1 MPHWS
6 SLVRAHPQRSSS
18 NSSIMSDRNSSEG
31 GPSVDQVPPEKP
43 KRPSPASSSDFPD
56 GGRHAW
62 LTVLGAWFCLFSSY
76 GFISSAGVYQDYYET
91 QLLSQYSPSTIS
103 WIPALQLFTLSALS
117 PFVGAF
123 FDSYGPRIPVAVGS
137 FLVILGLMTQSLSTQ
152 YYQLILSQAI
162 CAGLGMGMIFHSSI
176 NAVATWFKRRRGLAM
191 GLASSGSGVGGVI
204 LPIMFDRL
212 VGQIGFPWTVRTIG
226 FVLLPLQ
233 LVAIFTVQSRLE
245 HQPKRFH
252 IMELLHPF
260 RDLTFDLNAAACFFG
275 TLGLLLPFNYMKV
288 AAASAGVSPNLLP
301 YILPILNSTSII
313 GRIVPLW
320 AGDHLGV
327 FNMATIFVFLG
338 AILVLALWVPGAG
351 SSGAVIAFTVL
362 YGLPLGYFVA
372 TIAAL
377 VAKISDIR
385 EIGVRVGATFFVNA
399 VAGLVGSPLAGLL
412 IGVGNWSSGP
422 EEFRGL
428 QIFCGLAIL
437 VSALL
442 FGLTRVYTGGWSV
455 TKRV

>member
-1 MPHWS
+1 
-6 SLVRAHPQRSSS
+6 
-18 NSSIMSDRNSSEG
+18 MSDSNNG
-31 GPSVDQVPPEKP
+31 GAGPGIDHMPAEK
-43 KRPSPASSSDFPD
+43 REEPSPASSSDFPD
-56 GGRHAW
+56 GGRQAW
-62 LTVLGAWFCLFSSY
+62 LTVLGAWFCLFASY

-91 QLLSQYSPSTIS
+91 HLLSQYSPSTIS
-103 WIPALQLFTLSALS
+103 WIPALQLFALSALA
-117 PFVGAF
+117 PFVGVF
-123 FDSYGPRIPVAVGS
+123 FDSYGPRVPVALGS

-176 NAVATWFKRRRGLAM
+176 NSVATWFKRRRGLAM
-191 GLASSGSGVGGVI
+191 GIASSGSGVGGVI

-233 LVAIFTVQSRLE
+233 LVAILTVRSRLD
-245 HQPKRFH
+245 HQPKPFH
-252 IMELLHPF
+252 VMKLLHPF
-260 RDLTFDLNAAACFFG
+260 RDLAFDLNAAACFFG
-275 TLGLLLPFNYMKV
+275 TLGLLLPFNYLKV
-288 AAASAGVSPNLLP
+288 AAAATNISPNLLP

-327 FNMATIFVFLG
+327 FNMATLFILLG
-338 AILVLALWVPGAG
+338 AVLVVALWIPGVG
-351 SSGAVIAFTVL
+351 SSGAVIAFAVL

-399 VAGLVGSPLAGLL
+399 IAGLIGSPVAGQL

-428 QIFCGLAIL
+428 QIFCGLAVF

-442 FGLTRVYTGGWSV
+442 FGLTRVYIGGWSLA
-455 TKRV
+455 TRV